1 MSTPNNLSKLIK
13 TAIEYGKQCQR
24 YPAIHPNYHCFTAE
38 LHYQLLDG
46 EVAFERYFLQFN
58 TAGRLLRIWAYD
70 DENRIASD
78 NGITVCH
85 SNWKGKD
92 YFANLPTN
100 WGTTSGSYLEEP
112 ISYSEF
118 KVKYKKA
125 TAWSRFDWPTVS
137 VSMISSN
144 DITITEIPPLQ
155 PVKPLTRITRVAGGQ
170 VSYELVQAVN

>member
-46 EVAFERYFLQFN
+46 EVAFERYFLQFQIN
-58 TAGRLLRIWAYD
+58 GSLLRIWSYD
-70 DENRIASD
+70 DENKIASD
-78 NGITVCH
+78 NAISVCH
-85 SNWKGKD
+85 ADWKGKD
-92 YFANLPTN
+92 FFANVSVNYGGFPL
-100 WGTTSGSYLEEP
+100 SYTD
-112 ISYSEF
+112 F
-118 KVKYKKA
+118 KQKYKKA

-137 VSMISSN
+137 VSMISSD